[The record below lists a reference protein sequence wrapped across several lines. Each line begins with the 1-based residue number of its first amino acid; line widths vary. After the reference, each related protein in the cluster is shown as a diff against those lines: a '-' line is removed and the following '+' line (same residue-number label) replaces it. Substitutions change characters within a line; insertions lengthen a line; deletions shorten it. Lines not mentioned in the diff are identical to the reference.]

1 MPEKSGRLPCRSRS
15 LPHFCCK
22 TVLGGDSIEGLR
34 LLLFS
39 FDGGIIAMTT
49 ERFVFILLTKDYE
62 LLVF

>member
-1 MPEKSGRLPCRSRS
+1 MPEKCGRLQLLKGS

-39 FDGGIIAMTT
+39 FDGGIIAMSA
-49 ERFVFILLTKDYE
+49 
-62 LLVF
+62 